1 MSVAGRPKCGQRSAV
16 AKSCREASDHRA
28 PHRVGTSARVTG
40 SILLGVPQSESVLV
54 VPLRS
59 NASTLLAGAPIAAMR
74 RRLKFASLFYDRLF
88 LETGIFRVNA
98 GPHGSSSFI
107 LPPTEGDPP
116 RWQTPAERRA
126 RTGVTFA
133 VAVSPDGRP
142 DVAPRTLIASEAT
155 IAWTATLHPFAAELP
170 SGTDWVEFR
179 TSRDPAGEIQQLAQ
193 QWIGADER
201 NRSLEQTI
209 PIKFVRDTLIKSANR
224 DLVLAAA
231 AGVSVTTDRLHS
243 QVVAQRFNDQ
253 PGWNL
258 QGYAIPLLFPH
269 AGELPWEAIADLR
282 RDRNIARF
290 RAVLREVE
298 EEATAEAAEG
308 NVKEAANRAYTRHLA
323 DASGR
328 LEGVSSSVR
337 RTTIGIVVS
346 GAIGV
351 ATLPIPAPWGIV
363 VGTAA
368 GAVPTTITDV
378 RNVIR
383 QRRSRGWVALHQ
395 RIISGG
401 QVAT

>member
-1 MSVAGRPKCGQRSAV
+1 MRPASCGGRVAPGGQRPSSTAQ
-16 AKSCREASDHRA
+16 CRHIGSRHRFYPLERATERVSPSRATPVECQHSPGRSTHRGHAQTTQVREPLLRPSFPGDRHIPGQRWPTWIIELHRA
-28 PHRVGTSARVTG
+28 TD
-40 SILLGVPQSESVLV
+40 
-54 VPLRS
+54 
-59 NASTLLAGAPIAAMR
+59 R
-74 RRLKFASLFYDRLF
+74 RRPTTLADSSR
-88 LETGIFRVNA
+88 TA
-98 GPHGSSSFI
+98 GGNG
-107 LPPTEGDPP
+107 GDLC
-116 RWQTPAERRA
+116 
-126 RTGVTFA
+126 G
-133 VAVSPDGRP
+133 AVSPDGRP
-142 DVAPRTLIASEAT
+142 DATPRTVEASEAA
-155 IAWTATLHPFAAELP
+155 IAWTATLHPFADELP

-179 TSRDPAGEIQQLAQ
+179 TSRDPADEIQQLAQ
-193 QWIGADER
+193 QWTRTDER
-201 NRSLEQTI
+201 NRSLEQAI

-258 QGYAIPLLFPH
+258 QGYAIPLLFPQ

-282 RDRNIARF
+282 RDRNMARF

-298 EEATAEAAEG
+298 EEATAEAAGG

-328 LEGVSSSVR
+328 LEGVGSSVR
-337 RTTIGIVVS
+337 RTAIGIVVS
-346 GAIGV
+346 GAIGA

-363 VGTAA
+363 VGTAT
-368 GAVPTTITDV
+368 GTVPTTITDV